1 MEYKENRLCFQDY
14 CNLRKC
20 VGWQN
25 FSEEQANKALEHS
38 LYTVTAVENNQTV
51 GMGRLVGDGVYYLM
65 VDIIV
70 HPAYQGKGVGSKIV
84 NLLLQFIDGAT
95 PVGGRSSVQL
105 IAEQGK
111 EAFYEKMG
119 FQSIPHEFC
128 GSAMRKILRR

>member
-25 FSEEQANKALEHS
+25 FSEEQANKALERS

-84 NLLLQFIDGAT
+84 NLLLQYIDDAT